1 MLTFVDGFLEAKLM
15 VTSTNQP
22 IDRVNTEQSA
32 LEDGMA
38 EFCNLL
44 KSRQSIYIGSLF
56 IDTVQFA

>member
-1 MLTFVDGFLEAKLM
+1 MG
-15 VTSTNQP
+15 TSTNQP
-22 IDRVNTEQSA
+22 IDRVNTEQLA